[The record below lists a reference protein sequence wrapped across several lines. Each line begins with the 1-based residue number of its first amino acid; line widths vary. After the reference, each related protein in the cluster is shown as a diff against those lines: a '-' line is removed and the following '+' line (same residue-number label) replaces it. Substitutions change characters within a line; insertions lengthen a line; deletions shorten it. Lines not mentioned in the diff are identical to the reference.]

1 MSKKIL
7 LVILII
13 IFGLSLFVGG
23 YFLGIAMK
31 LQEFENDNKVDIIDV
46 GRPGL
51 QIGRVNI
58 DNIDYY
64 EIWIPAGFPDKTG
77 YGANFTLLRRLVPY
91 FPDVLDVLKSAM
103 VELIKGPNED
113 EKAQGAFPIIKG
125 GTVLSVDIDEKG
137 TAILNFSDDFDP
149 KGGSLAIFMTTKA
162 VEELARQF
170 IGINKVKILIEG
182 MEDALQP

>member
-7 LVILII
+7 LVILIVV
-13 IFGLSLFVGG
+13 FGLSLFVGG

-31 LQEFENDNKVDIIDV
+31 LQEFENSNVGIVDE

-51 QIGRVNI
+51 QIGKVGI
-58 DNIDYY
+58 DNQDYY

-77 YGANFTLLRRLVPY
+77 YGANFTLLRRLIP
-91 FPDVLDVLKSAM
+91 FSPEVLDVLKSAM
-103 VELIKGPNED
+103 VELLKGPNED
-113 EKAQGAFPIIKG
+113 EKAQGAFPLIKG
-125 GTVLSVDIDEKG
+125 GTLLSVEVDEKG
-137 TAILNFSDDFDP
+137 TAILDFSQEFDP
-149 KGGSLAIFMTTKA
+149 KGGSFAVFITTKA

-182 MEDALQP
+182 VEDALQP